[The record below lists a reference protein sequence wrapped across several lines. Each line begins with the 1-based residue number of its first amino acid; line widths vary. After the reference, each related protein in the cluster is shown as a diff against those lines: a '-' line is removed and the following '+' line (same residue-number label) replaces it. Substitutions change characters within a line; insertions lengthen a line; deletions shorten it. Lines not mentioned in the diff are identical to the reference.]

1 MKYIYLDVCALCRSY
16 DDQTYPRIHIETTAV
31 HLILKKVEDGR
42 YGMVYSPVHKVEI
55 SSIKNDSEKIDLL
68 LLLDSLGIQCDID
81 KKAARLRA
89 EDLLRQGIGVADAAH
104 VAFAEAAKAD
114 FISCDD
120 KLIKKCSGML
130 IDVWTGNPAA
140 FCYKEDLK

>member
-1 MKYIYLDVCALCRSY
+1 LKYIYLDVCALCRSY
-16 DDQTYPRIHIETTAV
+16 DDQTYPRIHLETTAV
-31 HLILKKVEDGR
+31 HLILKKVEAGR
-42 YGMVYSPVHKVEI
+42 YGMVYSPVDKVEI
-55 SSIKNDSEKIDLL
+55 SSIKNDSERIDLL

-81 KKAARLRA
+81 KKATRLRA
-89 EDLLRQGIGVADAAH
+89 EDLLRQVIGVADAAH

-120 KLIKKCSGML
+120 KLTKKCSGML

-140 FCYKEDLK
+140 FCCKEDLK